1 LTTVQG
7 KAVVGIVIT
16 KDGEIEG
23 VQIVQGIGQQLN
35 SILVNA
41 FNTLEGNWVP
51 AKLNEKNVNYF
62 QQIPINF
69 IYNRYDFEYLELK
82 GSNLYWM
89 IN

>member
-1 LTTVQG
+1 MHLTHLKEMGSG
-7 KAVVGIVIT
+7 KT
-16 KDGEIEG
+16 E
-23 VQIVQGIGQQLN
+23 N
-35 SILVNA
+35 
-41 FNTLEGNWVP
+41 
-51 AKLNEKNVNYF
+51 KNVNYF